1 MIVEVGAIAREL
13 GVRIESLIVALGLQ
27 GVRQGR
33 DFCAYNPTRADGSL
47 GSFKIGL
54 YGNRQGIWAD
64 FAAPPPAGWRTRSGC
79 AAGDALDLVA
89 YCLFGGDKRRAI
101 EWAKV
106 WLGIENGQLPK
117 GSTPVARPA
126 KKHNENPNRGNAIR
140 LFAAGT
146 PSIVGTAAQTYLGGR
161 SIDLGHLIPPAAADR
176 QPRVPRSLRFHPA
189 LKNPEND
196 LLYPALLAA
205 IVDPAGKIQS
215 CHRTWLARDPAALAR
230 GEKAPLTDAKRSLGT
245 FAGKGCSIRL
255 WRGASM
261 KPLADAPDDDVVA
274 ITEGIEDGLTV
285 AVACPE
291 YRVLVAVSLPNMP
304 AVWLPP
310 QISQVILVA
319 DNDPG
324 AQAQALFARAVA
336 AHPRAGRIVRIARA
350 SGGAK
355 DVNDRLRRGA

>member
-1 MIVEVGAIAREL
+1 VGHDRGSGRHRQGARA
-13 GVRIESLIVALGLQ
+13 RIDSLIVALGLQ
-27 GVRQGR
+27 GQRQGR

-89 YCLFGGDKRRAI
+89 YCLFNGDKRRAI
-101 EWAKV
+101 DWAKV

-117 GSTPVARPA
+117 GMKPVPRPA
-126 KKHNENPNRGNAIR
+126 KKPSDENPNRGNAIR
-140 LFAAGT
+140 LFASGT
-146 PSIVGTAAQTYLGGR
+146 PSIIGTAAQTYLEGR
-161 SIDLGHLIPPAAADR
+161 GIDLVRLS
-176 QPRVPRSLRFHPA
+176 RVPRSLRFHPA
-189 LKNPEND
+189 LKNPENE
-196 LLYPALLAA
+196 LLYPAMLAA
-205 IVDPAGKIQS
+205 IVDPEGKIQS
-215 CHRTWLARDPAALAR
+215 CHRTWLARDPAKLAD

-261 KPLADAPDDDVVA
+261 KPLKDAPDDDIVA

-285 AVACPE
+285 ALAAPE
-291 YRVLVAVSLPNMP
+291 WRVLVAVSLPNMP

-319 DNDPG
+319 DNDAG
-324 AQAQALFARAVA
+324 AQAQALFARAVE
-336 AHPRAGRIVRIARA
+336 AHQKAGRIVRIARA
-350 SGGAK
+350 GGGAK
-355 DVNDRLRRGA
+355 DVNERLRKGA